1 MISHTA
7 AKRFWPDRPPVGT
20 TIRLE
25 GVPRP
30 VRIVGVVAD
39 LTLNWYDPQPR
50 PTIFLTDAQSAAR
63 TTTVI
68 VRTRTDPMSLARP
81 IRAAVAELDDRQPVS
96 GLEPLSTTIADSLS
110 PIRVIERLLLV
121 GAAVAAGLA
130 ALGIYGV
137 FAHWVAARQRELGVR
152 FALGATRPG
161 IAWLVLR
168 DALVTAGCGL
178 AAGVASAAAAVRLAA
193 GALLGVPSL
202 SIGTVVV
209 VTACA
214 IALTI
219 AGSLA
224 PARRAARV
232 DVADLLRS
240 E

>member
-1 MISHTA
+1 M
-7 AKRFWPDRPPVGT
+7 
-20 TIRLE
+20 
-25 GVPRP
+25 
-30 VRIVGVVAD
+30 
-39 LTLNWYDPQPR
+39 
-50 PTIFLTDAQSAAR
+50 
-63 TTTVI
+63 
-68 VRTRTDPMSLARP
+68 
-81 IRAAVAELDDRQPVS
+81 
-96 GLEPLSTTIADSLS
+96 
-110 PIRVIERLLLV
+110 
-121 GAAVAAGLA
+121 
-130 ALGIYGV
+130 
-137 FAHWVAARQRELGVR
+137 R